1 MDKAASF
8 IKGNM
13 PYGNPTLD
21 DQEAWDVATYINSM
35 ERPQDPRFTGNV
47 ADTRKQ
53 FHDTP
58 FSLYGTEVNGRL
70 LKGL

>member
-1 MDKAASF
+1 M
-8 IKGNM
+8 
-13 PYGNPTLD
+13 
-21 DQEAWDVATYINSM
+21 ATYINSM